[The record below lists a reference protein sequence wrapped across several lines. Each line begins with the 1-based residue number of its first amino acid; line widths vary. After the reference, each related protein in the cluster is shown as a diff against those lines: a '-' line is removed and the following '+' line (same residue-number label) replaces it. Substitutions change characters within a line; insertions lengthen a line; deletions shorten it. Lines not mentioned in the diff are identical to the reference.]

1 MLVGER
7 LKQLRRRSKMTQAK
21 AAELLNISMPTYGRY
36 ERGDICIS
44 IDKLC
49 VLADLYD
56 VSLDYLLKGAAAK
69 DAKLPLDDKA
79 AFCRKYKELDVHAR
93 MAINALVD
101 FEYQDMVSKLNSNI
115 DAQV

>member
-56 VSLDYLLKGAAAK
+56 VSVDYLLKGAAAK
-69 DAKLPLDDKA
+69 DTKLPLDDSED
-79 AFCRKYKELDVHAR
+79 FCQKYNELDVHAR
-93 MAINALVD
+93 MAINALLD
-101 FEYQDMVSKLNSNI
+101 FEYQNMVSKLDSNI